1 VDRRYTVYVGG
12 SEVNDHLLTWGGA
25 VLLSQSWRINGYDD
39 VAILDTET
47 NEVREY
53 LTKQG
58 ET

>member
-1 VDRRYTVYVGG
+1 
-12 SEVNDHLLTWGGA
+12 VNDHLLTWGGA

-39 VAILDTET
+39 VVILDTET